1 MIPLSFQDLQIV
13 ISAGVFIL
21 GCLSVVVGVLVLI
34 ARSYSREVRTIAAH
48 TIRLGQKGVTQEITG
63 LVQSAAELIASI
75 NHLVRTASGIGV
87 FLISLGL
94 TMIAASY
101 WVIQQIEWTPS

>member
-75 NHLVRTASGIGV
+75 NQLVRTASGIGV

-94 TMIAASY
+94 AMIAASY
-101 WVIQQIEWTPS
+101 WVIQQIEWTLS

>member
-21 GCLSVVVGVLVLI
+21 GCICVVVGVLVLI

-48 TIRLGQKGVTQEITG
+48 TIRLGQKGVAQEITG

-75 NHLVRTASGIGV
+75 NQLVRTASGIGV

-94 TMIAASY
+94 AMIAASY
-101 WVIQQIEWTPS
+101 WVIQQIEWTLS